1 MDSFAQA
8 GCQRVL
14 DAFNARDMR
23 ELAASVNDAVAKRRA
38 TRGAVL
44 GGVIAGL
51 TAIIECAR
59 DAGVK
64 FTGPDARLME
74 RLRASE
80 DIRHGLAT
88 GDTAL
93 ATSRLQLLVDTV
105 ARIRQQP
112 QLGVLTMARSEPAEQ
127 VMKVDIIGMPDRE
140 TDTTIQRDKAGNI
153 IKSTQTERDS

>member
-1 MDSFAQA
+1 
-8 GCQRVL
+8 
-14 DAFNARDMR
+14 
-23 ELAASVNDAVAKRRA
+23 
-38 TRGAVL
+38 VL

-64 FTGPDARLME
+64 FTGPDVRLVE

-93 ATSRLQLLVDTV
+93 VTARLQLLVDTV
-105 ARIRQQP
+105 ARVRQQP
-112 QLGVLTMARSEPAEQ
+112 QLGVLTMASEPSEQ
-127 VMKVDIIGMPDRE
+127 ASKVAITSWPGLDIASLPARE
-140 TDTTIQRDKAGNI
+140 TTTEIKRDKAGNI
-153 IKSTQTERDS
+153 ISSSQKERDS